1 MAYIVLAYI
10 QVSDSNTIW
19 SGRVE
24 GVVPERS
31 RRDAPLGEF
40 RPAHRPRRSQSA
52 CPVMRRPYSYGLYS
66 YGLYSSTSAR
76 PEIRRRHGRACLPQQ
91 QHRELRQ
98 DAEHLRRRAVHVREP
113 IGRALFFLSISEHA
127 DGARRRHGQPAPG
140 TRRHEPRVAR
150 DCRAEDWHLH
160 RPWLDGS

>member
-1 MAYIVLAYI
+1 MIMTCVIMAKVVMVYIAMAYIVMAYI
-10 QVSDSNTIW
+10 VMAHIVMAFTAMANKVAARMVMTK
-19 SGRVE
+19 
-24 GVVPERS
+24 VVM
-31 RRDAPLGEF
+31 A
-40 RPAHRPRRSQSA
+40 
-52 CPVMRRPYSYGLYS
+52 
-66 YGLYSSTSAR
+66 

-91 QHRELRQ
+91 QHCELRQ